1 MTTYHRQG
9 WMDGDPFFCSDF
21 FVPEIDKIRRV
32 VRSVKRD
39 YIPSSLSFYLPT
51 NLHTFY
57 IPIYLPSYLSTYLPT
72 YLHTFYIPI
81 YLPSYLPIFLPI
93 YLPTYLSNF
102 PTYLPYYLPA
112 YLPSYLSTLQP
123 IYLPTYLPSCL
134 STFLPTLLPIETFKC
149 QTTKRTI
156 SIPSLSC
163 FNNRYRTD
171 LLTSVTRWL
180 YYLLNIWPF
189 RAMKICANRI
199 LFYQSCLAKYYMDPN
214 FRQIQSHCYQTT
226 FRTFLDNLLIRQ
238 KDNKTFVFIFYLL
251 KLEKAV
257 HSYDVNLYDNC
268 NTYDVI
274 ELPN

>member
-1 MTTYHRQG
+1 MTTYHRQW

-102 PTYLPYYLPA
+102 PTYLP
-112 YLPSYLSTLQP
+112 SYLSTLQP
-123 IYLPTYLPSCL
+123 IYLPTYLPSYLPSYL
-134 STFLPTLLPIETFKC
+134 S
-149 QTTKRTI
+149 KR
-156 SIPSLSC
+156 
-163 FNNRYRTD
+163 
-171 LLTSVTRWL
+171 
-180 YYLLNIWPF
+180 LNV
-189 RAMKICANRI
+189 K
-199 LFYQSCLAKYYMDPN
+199 
-214 FRQIQSHCYQTT
+214 
-226 FRTFLDNLLIRQ
+226 RQ
-238 KDNKTFVFIFYLL
+238 KERFLFLLFRVSIIDIEPTYLP
-251 KLEKAV
+251 V
-257 HSYDVNLYDNC
+257 WPDGYIIC
-268 NTYDVI
+268 
-274 ELPN
+274 